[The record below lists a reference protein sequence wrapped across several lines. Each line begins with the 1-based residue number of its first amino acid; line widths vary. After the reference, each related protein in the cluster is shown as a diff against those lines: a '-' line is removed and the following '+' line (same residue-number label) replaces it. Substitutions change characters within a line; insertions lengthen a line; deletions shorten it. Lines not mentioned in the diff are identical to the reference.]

1 MEKLFYPDSIVVFG
15 VSPREGNLGKIIVGN
30 LLRFEYPG
38 KIYMYSP
45 RGGVIFGQQIISNL
59 DDIPPGVDLGV
70 IITPALTVP
79 QILEV
84 CGKKGIRRVV
94 IESAGF
100 GEFSEERKAL
110 EQELVD
116 IAKKYGMRFVGP
128 NGLGIINFE
137 KGVVLPFSHF
147 FPERVKVGPIS
158 ILSQSG
164 GIGISYID
172 LLSFENLGVN
182 KFVSLGN
189 KTNMDETDFL
199 EYLNADPSTKIIA
212 MYLEGIKDG
221 RKFIEVGKHVTKP
234 VIIHKSNIGK
244 SSQNIAKSHTASL
257 AVDDNIVDAAIK
269 QLGFV
274 RVHTLNNM
282 VNAAKVFSLPP
293 MKGNKI
299 AIISRSG
306 GHAVVAADAVDRY
319 GFELAQFSEN
329 FLKEIQKHFRANVIS
344 PTNPLDLGDMFDFGL
359 YAAIIEQTLKET
371 NIDGLV
377 FLHIYSATQAGISRP
392 LIPKIKELSEKY
404 NKPIAVVIFSTQDE
418 VATVKKMYG
427 FPIFDEPGDA
437 LRALS
442 ISRDY
447 NLYRHEFLDTRNP
460 EEINEEKI
468 ASILEG
474 KRNLDLVES
483 LQVIEAAGIRV
494 APYHFILKDED
505 PHSYK
510 GKINFPLAMKIVST
524 EGIHKTEVGGVIL
537 NIKDEEMLIR
547 RFNEIIQNA
556 EEHNIPYKGVLLQEM
571 IGSKRELIIGAHL
584 NQSFGHVVLFGLG
597 GIMVEVFKD
606 VSFGIVPFGEK
617 WAEYMIQSIRGYNM
631 LEAFRDEPR
640 ADIEAIQKSIMRVAK
655 LVEKFPKIK
664 ELDINPIFALTEGKG
679 VVAVDARIILE

>member
-30 LLRFEYPG
+30 LLRYEYPG

-45 RGGVIFGQQIISNL
+45 RGGVIYGQQIISNL

-79 QILEV
+79 QILET

-100 GEFSEERKAL
+100 GEYSEERKAL

-116 IAKKYGMRFVGP
+116 IAKKYGIRFVGP

-147 FPERVKVGPIS
+147 FPERTKTGPIS

-221 RKFIEVGKHVTKP
+221 RRFMEVGKHVNKP
-234 VIIHKSNIGK
+234 VIVHKSNIGK

-257 AVDDNIVDAAIK
+257 AVDDKIVDAALK

-293 MKGNKI
+293 MRGNKI

-319 GFELAQFSEN
+319 GFELAEFSEN
-329 FLKEIQKHFRANVIS
+329 FLKEIQKHFRANVIN

-377 FLHIYSATQAGISRP
+377 FLHIYSSTQAEISRP
-392 LIPKIKELSEKY
+392 LIPKIKSLSEKY

-418 VATVKKMYG
+418 VATVKKMYD

-437 LRALS
+437 LRALA

-447 NLYRHEFLDTRNP
+447 HLYRPEFLDMRNP
-460 EEINEEKI
+460 EEIDTEKI
-468 ASILEG
+468 KSILEG
-474 KRNLDLVES
+474 KKNLDLVES
-483 LQVIEAAGIRV
+483 LQVVEAAGIPV
-494 APYHFILKDED
+494 APYAFVPVGED
-505 PHSYK
+505 PVKFKNDLNY
-510 GKINFPLAMKIVST
+510 PLAMKIVSE

-537 NIKDEEMLIR
+537 NIKDDEMLVAR
-547 RFNEIIQNA
+547 YEEIIENA
-556 EEHNIPYKGVLLQEM
+556 KKSGVPFKGVLLQEM
-571 IGSKRELIIGAHL
+571 VKSKRELIIGANENEL
-584 NQSFGHVVLFGLG
+584 FGHIVLFGLG

-606 VSFGIVPFGEK
+606 VSFGIVPFGET
-617 WAEYMIQSIRGYNM
+617 WADFMIKNIKGYDM

-640 ADIEAIQKSIMRVAK
+640 ADIEAIKRSILRISK
-655 LVEKFPKIK
+655 LVETFPQIK
-664 ELDINPIFALTEGKG
+664 ELDINPIFALPEGKG
-679 VVAVDARIILE
+679 VVAVDARIILG